1 MSKLLIFLMA
11 MSMIACSGSKSVKKA
26 DAEDLGV
33 ELTDSEEFVEDKG
46 GEEIID
52 AEAAMAELEGGGAD
66 AQTTAAALEG
76 EQIAITEGGI
86 EEYTVAKNETLMI
99 IAFKIYGDYNRW
111 REIQEMNPQV
121 SGSQLAVGMKL
132 KYNAPSERFV
142 WNPEGNPY
150 MIKEGDT
157 LGTISSDTYGTTKH
171 WRDIWENNKPL
182 IQDPNK
188 IFAGF
193 TLYTPIMK
201 DRGVA
206 NDM

>member
-1 MSKLLIFLMA
+1 M
-11 MSMIACSGSKSVKKA
+11 
-26 DAEDLGV
+26 GV
-33 ELTDSEEFVEDKG
+33 ELVDGEEFVEDKS

-52 AEAAMAELEGGGAD
+52 AEAAMAEIERGEGAPTTRDVLEGD
-66 AQTTAAALEG
+66 
-76 EQIAITEGGI
+76 QIAINEGGI
-86 EEYTVAKNETLMI
+86 EEYTVSKNETLMI

-111 REIQEMNPQV
+111 RDIQEMNPQV
-121 SGSQLAVGMKL
+121 RGTTQLAVGARL
-132 KYNAPSERFV
+132 RYNAPARRFV

-171 WRDIWENNKPL
+171 WRAIWKNNEPM
-182 IQDPNK
+182 IQNPNK

-193 TLYTPIMK
+193 TLYTPIIN

-206 NDM
+206 NNI